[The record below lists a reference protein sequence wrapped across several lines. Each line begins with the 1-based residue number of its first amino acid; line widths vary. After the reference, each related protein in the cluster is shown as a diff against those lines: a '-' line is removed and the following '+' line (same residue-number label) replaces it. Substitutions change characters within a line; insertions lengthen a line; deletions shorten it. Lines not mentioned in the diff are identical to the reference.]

1 MKLLKLRKHKWS
13 LGDRQKL
20 NCIANLISSGGIGIF
35 PTDTV
40 YGIGVS
46 PKYSRSVQKIYRF
59 KKRERNKPLVN
70 LIGYKK
76 DTSLFVRSISTHARR
91 LIKKFWPGPLT
102 IILKTPRGTVG
113 LRMPNHK
120 IVLALLRKTG
130 PLATT
135 SANISGQS
143 PPIEFN
149 QINKGLLKKID
160 FALDGGRAPLKK
172 VSTIVDCTGED
183 VRILRKG
190 VVSEKRI
197 REAAYRKQSKL
208 VK

>member
-1 MKLLKLRKHKWS
+1 MKVLKLRNHKWS
-13 LGDRQKL
+13 LKDRQKL
-20 NCIANLISSGGIGIF
+20 NDVANLISSGGIGVF

-46 PKYSRSVQKIYRF
+46 PEYSSLIRKIYSL
-59 KKRERNKPLVN
+59 KKRARNKPLVH

-76 DTSLFVRSISTHARR
+76 DTYLFTRSISVHARR
-91 LIKKFWPGPLT
+91 LIKRFWPGPLT
-102 IILKTPRGTVG
+102 IILKASRGTIG

-135 SANISGQS
+135 SANISGQN
-143 PPIEFN
+143 PPIEFR
-149 QINKGLLKKID
+149 QIDKGLLKEVD
-160 FALDGGRAPLKK
+160 FALDGGRAPLRK

-183 VRILRKG
+183 IRILRKG
-190 VVSEKRI
+190 VVSEKKI
-197 REAAYRKQSKL
+197 REAVGR
-208 VK
+208 